1 MRLITFSLCISL
13 LFVTLAAAG
22 PKKEYLTENELDIVR
37 EAQDL
42 GPRIDA
48 YLRLAKRRL
57 IVLGLT
63 EKSKQDIDR
72 EQAEQAE
79 YNQTMVAAAAARVNP
94 ADVDAMAPVT
104 DFSYLKKFSDDDL
117 LRGYIQAI
125 DESMNNIDDFYER
138 KADVRGSVENLE
150 KFTRETMV
158 ILKKYQPHNAV
169 ERSAIQDALAKAKEA
184 NDGAKDALKKV
195 PKNEKSPPAR

>member
-1 MRLITFSLCISL
+1 MRLITFSLC
-13 LFVTLAAAG
+13 LFVTFAAAG
-22 PKKEYLTENELDIVR
+22 PKKDYLTENELDLVR

-63 EKSKQDIDR
+63 DKSKQDIDQ
-72 EQAEQAE
+72 EKAEQAE
-79 YNQTMVAAAAARVNP
+79 YDRTMVAATAARVNK
-94 ADVDAMAPVT
+94 ADVDIMAPVT
-104 DFSYLKKFSDDDL
+104 DFSYLKNFSDDDL

-125 DESMNNIDDFYER
+125 DESMTNIDDFYER
-138 KADVRGSVENLE
+138 KANVRDSVENLE
-150 KFTRETMV
+150 KFTRETMI
-158 ILKKYQPHNAV
+158 ILKKYQPHNAA
-169 ERSAIQDALAKAKEA
+169 ERLALQDALAKAKEA

-195 PKNEKSPPAR
+195 PKTEKSPPAH